1 MNSKKIDF
9 RDLRVTL
16 LKPLMVAER
25 SQGRCWYPDLLKF
38 STGELMLN
46 HSLNADRNDNAQD
59 TQAVYLSTDE
69 LNNKIDE
76 FEEISKTGHP
86 HQLWSEVKNKAGLIL
101 GCDADEITY
110 TRNAPEDASIIC
122 NGLRLQRSDEVI
134 TKHARARR
142 QYCLL
147 ARAAQPQRHRG
158 QDLHALTRSAQE
170 NVERIGALSIS
181 HVACATGQILPI
193 KTIGELA
200 APHGIWYFVD
210 GAQAPGMLPVDGRDI
225 GCRLSH
231 RRPQKAAWPQ
241 GHRPALRAPRR
252 AQHYRPDLLR
262 GRFGQWPLGTDQ

>member
-147 ARAAQPQRHRG
+147 ARAA
-158 QDLHALTRSAQE
+158 
-170 NVERIGALSIS
+170 
-181 HVACATGQILPI
+181 
-193 KTIGELA
+193 
-200 APHGIWYFVD
+200 
-210 GAQAPGMLPVDGRDI
+210 
-225 GCRLSH
+225 
-231 RRPQKAAWPQ
+231 
-241 GHRPALRAPRR
+241 
-252 AQHYRPDLLR
+252 
-262 GRFGQWPLGTDQ
+262 

>member
-38 STGELMLN
+38 STGELLLN

-69 LNNKIDE
+69 
-76 FEEISKTGHP
+76 
-86 HQLWSEVKNKAGLIL
+86 
-101 GCDADEITY
+101 
-110 TRNAPEDASIIC
+110 
-122 NGLRLQRSDEVI
+122 VI

-147 ARAAQPQRHRG
+147 GRAAQPQRHRG

-210 GAQAPGMLPVDGRDI
+210 GAQAPGMLPVDVRDI
-225 GCRLSH
+225 GCH
-231 RRPQKAAWPQ
+231 A
-241 GHRPALRAPRR
+241 
-252 AQHYRPDLLR
+252 
-262 GRFGQWPLGTDQ
+262 